1 MQLPVDMWDKF
12 EDFRAFKDYVH
23 NVKVVNDL
31 AERGIKLVSDFISMT
46 KDEEQVQALL
56 QCVEHHRDLFP
67 DYTKKTLAKLNC

>member
-1 MQLPVDMWDKF
+1 MQLPPHTWEKF
-12 EDFRAFKDYVH
+12 EDFRVFKEYVD

-31 AERGIKLVSDFISMT
+31 AERGIKLISDFIHMA

-67 DYTKKTLAKLNC
+67 NYNKDTLEKVNC